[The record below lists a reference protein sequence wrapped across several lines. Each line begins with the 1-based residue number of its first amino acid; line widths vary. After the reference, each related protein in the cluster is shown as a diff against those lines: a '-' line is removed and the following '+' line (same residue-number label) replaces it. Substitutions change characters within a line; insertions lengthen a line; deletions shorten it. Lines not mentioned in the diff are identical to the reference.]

1 MTGQELCMAVTL
13 VLAPLSSQQ
22 KSVICKNAD
31 FLVSEA
37 TKSKVDPFV
46 FTSLIYYES
55 AFRPRVVSYAGA
67 CGLTQVLPRY
77 SRYTCEQLKNPRTSI
92 KEGLR
97 HLRVWLQ
104 RAKGNQRL
112 ALCGY
117 NAGNKCF
124 TSKSFKRK
132 IQKRYSDKIIITAN
146 RLYSEVTNDNPD

>member
-1 MTGQELCMAVTL
+1 MIGQELCVAIAL
-13 VLAPLSSQQ
+13 VFTPITASQ

-37 TKSKVDPFV
+37 KKVKVDPYIFI
-46 FTSLIYYES
+46 SLIYHES
-55 AFRPRVVSYAGA
+55 AFRPRVVSSAGA

-77 SRYTCEQLKNPRTSI
+77 SRYTCKQLKNPRTSI

-97 HLRVWLQ
+97 HLRWWLT
-104 RAKGNQRL
+104 RAKGDERL

-124 TSKSFKRK
+124 TSKKFKRK
-132 IQKRYSDKIIITAN
+132 IQKRYSDRIIRKAN
-146 RLYSEVTNDNPD
+146 RLFSESKEQ